1 MLLKKSLLLATS
13 AAFMLMLASA
23 CSNSTSTD
31 LSDGDDDEVTTINAS
46 TTELSG
52 PMRGTLLRGRT
63 YQMTGDLIILPEE
76 EIRVQ
81 PGVTIIA
88 QRDPQSGIGFEIT
101 NEGSFIAI
109 GTAAEPILLSVPEAD
124 RTEANI
130 FAGLWGGIQGS
141 ETTKAIVLK
150 HVRMEYVG
158 AIGGEG
164 NARAGRIRYGLWTR
178 SDQTEVVIEDSWF
191 YGSKDDFFRPVG
203 GKLNIVRNVFEF
215 MGEDGGDIINVKG
228 GTVGNVAYNLVI
240 GAATNA
246 FKPSDDGSSTIQ
258 SNIGVYNNTILNSG
272 FRRAGTNRGSNINF
286 EEGARGFAFNNI
298 LVNNKNGLRVLAS
311 ADVANVSYG
320 NNLKYGSHQEMVDL
334 FLNPDSVTERQPGD
348 IIGGVGENNPL
359 FVNYNVDQFTFEQ
372 YNAGTT
378 QPRAMN
384 VVGGYNFRL
393 ATGSPAIG
401 AGSTNFQ
408 PVAVQ
413 FTLTG
418 DAAPSILQPSADM
431 GAYPV
436 NGAGLTQN

>member
-1 MLLKKSLLLATS
+1 MLLKKNLLLATS
-13 AAFMLMLASA
+13 AAFMLMLATA

-52 PMRGTLLRGRT
+52 PMRGTLLRGKT
-63 YQMTGDLIILPEE
+63 YQMTGDLIILPED
-76 EIRVQ
+76 EIRVE

-109 GTAAEPILLSVPEAD
+109 GTAAEPILLTVPAAD

-164 NARAGRIRYGLWTR
+164 NARAGSIRYGLWTR

-203 GKLNIVRNVFEF
+203 GKLNIVRNVFEY

-228 GTVGNVAYNLVI
+228 GTVGNIAYNLVI

-258 SNIGVYNNTILNSG
+258 TNIGIYNNTVLNSG

-286 EEGARGFAFNNI
+286 EEGARGFAYNNI

-311 ADVANVSYG
+311 ADVANVRYN
-320 NNLKYGSHQEMVDL
+320 NNLKYGSHQEIVDL
-334 FLNPDSVTERQPGD
+334 FLNPDSVTERQPDD
-348 IIGGVGENNPL
+348 IFGGVGENNPL

-372 YNAGTT
+372 FNSGVD

-384 VVGGYNFRL
+384 VVDGYNFRL

-401 AGSTNFQ
+401 AGRTDFQ
-408 PVAVQ
+408 PVSVQ

-418 DAAPSILQPSADM
+418 AAAPTILQPSADL

-436 NGAGLTQN
+436 NGGGLTQN